1 MLSKIALGGRGGHSQ
16 PSSSSGGQT
25 HAAPVWAEDVVAAVS
40 GHLEAFREEVGH
52 GAGDLYFSVG
62 VLGGDWSVARF
73 RQVAK
78 DIGSYPRDKSTSL
91 WCKAVG
97 WHPAPGQKSFATS
110 KFGMEAARR
119 LAEEV
124 IRCANYFIG
133 AWIDAASPSGYI
145 FEALVAGYQS
155 PQEYSDWFD
164 DLTLNCDASKAAMII
179 RGLVLQPVPL

>member
-1 MLSKIALGGRGGHSQ
+1 M
-16 PSSSSGGQT
+16 
-25 HAAPVWAEDVVAAVS
+25 
-40 GHLEAFREEVGH
+40 GH
-52 GAGDLYFSVG
+52 GAGALYFSVR
-62 VLGGDWSVARF
+62 VRGGDWSVARF

-133 AWIDAASPSGYI
+133 AWIDAGSPSGCS
-145 FEALVAGYQS
+145 FEELVAGYRS

-164 DLTLNCDASKAAMII
+164 DLPLNSDASKAAMTI
-179 RGLVLQPVPL
+179 RGLAPQLVPL